1 MTKVPPMEAPYPVES
16 YLKLDPKSASKRL
29 LHSCRDGGETRCA
42 IDVRVG
48 VFFDGTNNNLQRDR
62 QGVRIVLPEKS
73 APPHQLVRRPLH
85 ASEYSH
91 SNVARLF
98 LAYREVDSQLGCF
111 SYYIPGVGT
120 PFDEIGEPTETS
132 DGKAFGKGG
141 NARIIFAL
149 FQVINSI
156 YRALINKPLINDLA
170 AGRLAQNYDRIVSEY
185 DRNQPSSNELVVF
198 FSDHLNKLQQAIAA
212 NPKPAI
218 SSLTLDVFGFSRGA
232 AQAVAFSHFFND
244 LLRANK
250 FASIPA
256 SINFLGVFD
265 TVASIGIS
273 ASVSQT
279 LPVPDRFANGHLS
292 WARRI
297 LDPLPP
303 CVRTG
308 RHFVAAHE
316 QRMNFPVTTLEGSSG
331 FKEMYFPGVH
341 SDVGGGYAPGE
352 SGKARRGQA
361 SLLSQIPLVFMYK
374 EALVEGVALKDFDEL
389 ESEVRDDFLIDH
401 LLAVSWNAYRNALI
415 EIGEDKADRLKQHMK
430 LFYSWRARRL
440 DTLHLT
446 ASFLAADK
454 QAQQDL
460 ADSNRMLKGDLHVM
474 RQRPMP
480 RDESGNVQFSVEE
493 RKNISHWQQMH
504 AGVPLDEWEEWAVQW
519 FKQPH
524 PFTDDVLTFFD
535 DYVHDSIAGFY
546 LAGEVTEYDRRV
558 KAAAVMKMWPEKM
571 NGFEKRIYQLT
582 SRIKD
587 AQNRKAKGESL
598 SEEDAA
604 LVQEATHGTPFPI
617 MTDADTTDMANKMI
631 YTQTTTRREGGGYF
645 LRRSHY
651 PKEGFIFFPKT
662 YIHEKRLDRAH
673 ISTPANRKLG
683 KEEVYEAVWTTG
695 IAGEVQRYAM
705 RSSLNAGTEFA

>member
-1 MTKVPPMEAPYPVES
+1 MTIAPPNTAPYPVAS
-16 YLKLDPKSASKRL
+16 FLKLDAKSASKRL
-29 LHSCRDGGETRCA
+29 LSSCKDGSEAKCEINARIG
-42 IDVRVG
+42 I
-48 VFFDGTNNNLQRDR
+48 FFDGTNNNLERDR
-62 QGVRIVLPEKS
+62 EGVRVMLPEQHGSSPAKIG
-73 APPHQLVRRPLH
+73 RPLLP
-85 ASEYSH
+85 SEYSH
-91 SNVARLF
+91 SNIARLF
-98 LAYREVDSQLGCF
+98 RAYQETDRPRGRF

-141 NARIIFAL
+141 QARIIFAL
-149 FQVINSI
+149 FQIVNSI
-156 YRALINKPLINDLA
+156 HLTLTEKRLIDDFA
-170 AGRLAQNYDRIVSEY
+170 AGRQAQDYDRIVSEY
-185 DRNQPSSNELVVF
+185 DRDQSDISALVNF
-198 FSDHLNKLQQAIAA
+198 FSEHINKLRQAITA
-212 NPKPAI
+212 NPKPAML
-218 SSLTLDVFGFSRGA
+218 SLTLDVFGFSRGA
-232 AQAVAFSHFFND
+232 AQAVGFCNLFND
-244 LLRANK
+244 LLEAGK

-303 CVRTG
+303 CVRSG
-308 RHFVAAHE
+308 RHFIAAHE
-316 QRMNFPVTTLEGSSG
+316 QRMNFPVTTLEGPSG

-352 SGKARRGQA
+352 SGKARNGQA

-374 EALVEGVALKDFDEL
+374 EALIEGVALEEFGEL
-389 ESEVRDDFLIDH
+389 GAAVREDFLIDER
-401 LLAVSWNAYRNALI
+401 LAKYWNAYRHELLEN
-415 EIGEDKADRLKQHMK
+415 GEDKADRLKQHMK

-474 RQRPMP
+474 RQRPIP
-480 RDESGNVQFSVEE
+480 HDDGGNVQFSLKE
-493 RKNISHWQQMH
+493 RQNISHWQQMH
-504 AGVPLDEWEEWAVQW
+504 AGVALDEWEKWAVQW

-524 PFTDDVLTFFD
+524 PFSDDVLTFFD

-558 KAAAVMKMWPEKM
+558 KIAAVMKMRPEKM
-571 NGFEKRIYQLT
+571 SGFEKRIYQLT
-582 SRIKD
+582 SRVKD

-598 SEEDAA
+598 SAEDEA
-604 LVQEATHGTPFPI
+604 LVQEAMHGTPFPI
-617 MTDADTTDMANKMI
+617 MSDADTADMANKMI

-645 LRRSHY
+645 LRRSYY

-705 RSSLNAGTEFA
+705 RPSLNAGTEFA